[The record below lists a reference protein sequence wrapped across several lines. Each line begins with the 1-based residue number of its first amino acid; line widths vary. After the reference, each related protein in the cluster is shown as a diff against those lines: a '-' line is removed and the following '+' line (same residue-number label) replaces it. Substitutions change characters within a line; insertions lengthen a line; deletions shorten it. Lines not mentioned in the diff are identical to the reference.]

1 MREAKEEMKKKA
13 KELQAARTAAKKD
26 KGLKVHMAGFGGF
39 GGGGRDSSVPV
50 VNDVTVVDPTPPK
63 PSYPTR

>member
-13 KELQAARTAAKKD
+13 KELQAARTAAT
-26 KGLKVHMAGFGGF
+26 KGKVFKGQMAGFGGF
-39 GGGGRDSSVPV
+39 GGGGRDSTVPV
-50 VNDVTVVDPTPPK
+50 ANDVTVIDPTPPK